1 MIVPNEILL
10 EEVARLLDEGREV
23 EFLTK
28 GSSMLPFIVGERDR
42 VVLTKDG
49 CDSVQPGDIVL
60 ARRSQGVYVLH
71 RIVEV
76 NGTSVVLRGDGNI
89 SAKEMIRRQD
99 IIGRVV
105 KVVHPSGKSYVPGK
119 ARFWR
124 NTGPLFRRVVLAV
137 YKRTVLRVLMSRR

>member
-1 MIVPNEILL
+1 MILPNEILL

-23 EFLTK
+23 ELLTK
-28 GSSMLPFIVGERDR
+28 GSSMLPFIVGDRDS
-42 VVLTKDG
+42 VILTKDG
-49 CDSVQPGDIVL
+49 CGSVVPGDIVL
-60 ARRSQGVYVLH
+60 ARRSVGVYILH

-89 SAKEMIRRQD
+89 SGREMIRRQD
-99 IIGRVV
+99 IIGRVIR
-105 KVVHPSGKSYVPGK
+105 VVHPSGRGYVPGK

-137 YKRTVLRVLMSRR
+137 YRRTILKIITR

>member
-23 EFLTK
+23 ELLAK
-28 GSSMLPFIVGERDR
+28 GSSMLPYIIGDRDS

-49 CDSVQPGDIVL
+49 CGQVRPGDIVL
-60 ARRSQGVYVLH
+60 ARRSAGVYVLH

-76 NGTSVVLRGDGNI
+76 NGTSVVLRGDGNV
-89 SAKEMIRRQD
+89 SGKEIVRRQD
-99 IIGRVV
+99 IIGRAV
-105 KVVHPSGKSYVPGK
+105 KVVHPSGKWYVPGE

-137 YKRTVLRVLMSRR
+137 YRRTVLKFLVK